1 MSFGIDYVSG
11 PSVAELKA
19 AGVTFVCRYL
29 SEVNALTQIKLLTSG
44 EAKALSQGGIAIV
57 SNFEW
62 YAARATEGA
71 ASGVTDAQI
80 AAAQH
85 ASCGGPADRPIYF
98 SVDADVNGTQTAA
111 YFKGVAS
118 SIGLHRTGAY
128 GSYRVLKYLF
138 DNNLITWGWQ
148 TYAWSGTLWEPR
160 AHIQQYQ
167 NGVKLAG
174 HDVDYDRS
182 MHPDFG
188 QWGVPPTAIGGHM
201 TTIPQNWMDNGTTLV
216 APNGHKVVL
225 GFRDHILNTT
235 WDAGNVPLSEEY
247 HATAVLLHNP
257 ALGDGQVQ
265 LCRDGMFWY
274 TTAKG
279 VVWEPYLGLE
289 IQACYN
295 ALKAAQPPIPT
306 PTPVDTTV
314 VEADIHAIIDAL
326 PPLFAKLLVDVKK
339 L

>member
-1 MSFGIDYVSG
+1 MAFGIDYVAG
-11 PSVAELKA
+11 PSVAEMKA
-19 AGVTFVCRYL
+19 HNPPVTFVCRYL
-29 SEVNALTQIKLLTSG
+29 SELNALTQRKILTPA
-44 EAKALSQGGIAIV
+44 EAQTLSQSGIAIV

-85 ASCGGPADRPIYF
+85 ANCGGPADRPIYF
-98 SVDADVNGTQTAA
+98 SVDADVNGAQVGG

-138 DNNLITWGWQ
+138 DQGLITWGWQ
-148 TYAWSGTLWEPR
+148 TYAWSGGLWESR

-167 NGVKLAG
+167 NGISLAG

-188 QWGVPPTAIGGHM
+188 QWIQGGIHMPIIPTGWTDDGH
-201 TTIPQNWMDNGTTLV
+201 TLT

-225 GFRDHILNTT
+225 GFRDYAINHP

-265 LCRDGMFWY
+265 LFRDGMFWY

-295 ALKAAQPPIPT
+295 ALKAAQLPV

-314 VEADIHAIIDAL
+314 VETDIHAIIDAL